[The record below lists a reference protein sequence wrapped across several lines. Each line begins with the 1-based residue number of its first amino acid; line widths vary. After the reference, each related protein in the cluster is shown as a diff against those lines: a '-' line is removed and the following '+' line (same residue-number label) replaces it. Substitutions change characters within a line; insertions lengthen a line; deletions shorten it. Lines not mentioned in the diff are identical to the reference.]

1 MFIESILST
10 NQQAPLGAVYVSR
23 KPYLN
28 RRKPLTDVVDIS
40 LLWSLGYG
48 WLLFFRGMGDFPHSS
63 RGMGDFPH
71 AINITLLAELRLNS
85 FLLA

>member
-10 NQQAPLGAVYVSR
+10 NQQAPLGAACVSR

-40 LLWSLGYG
+40 LLWNLGYG
-48 WLLFFRGMGDFPHSS
+48 WLLFFRGMGDFPRSS

-71 AINITLLAELRLNS
+71 AINITLLAELTLNS
-85 FLLA
+85 FLSA

>member
-10 NQQAPLGAVYVSR
+10 NQQAPLGAACVSR

-28 RRKPLTDVVDIS
+28 RRKPLRDVVDIS

-48 WLLFFRGMGDFPHSS
+48 WLLFFRGMGDFPH
-63 RGMGDFPH
+63 